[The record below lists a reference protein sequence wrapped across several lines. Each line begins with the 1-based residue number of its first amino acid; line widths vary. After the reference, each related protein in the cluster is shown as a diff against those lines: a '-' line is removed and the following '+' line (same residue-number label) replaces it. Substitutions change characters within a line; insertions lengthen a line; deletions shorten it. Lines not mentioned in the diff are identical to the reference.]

1 MKNLLSLS
9 LMVALAI
16 GFASCKKNSTTAD
29 GKNHLGYI
37 STTTTTTPVIIPLPV
52 GDVPATFT
60 KKAVIEEFTGEWCQ
74 YCPDGGLI
82 MDALCAG
89 NNKIY
94 GAAIH
99 DGDFLTIEPFYTQI
113 TGLLPNTYGF
123 PGATVDREPYGGEN
137 IFSRSSWG
145 AAANI
150 CLGKVADCGL
160 AMKNTEKNNTLD
172 ISVYCG
178 YNKKISSDTKVTI
191 YLLED
196 KVDMISQVNAP
207 VGYMHNH
214 VVRKVITATVG
225 DAVSLTDMNKKYAL
239 LEFKGIDLVAAKIG
253 NKANAKVLAFI
264 NVNGADKMSH
274 HILNA
279 QEAGLNETKKWD

>member
-1 MKNLLSLS
+1 MKNLLSIS
-9 LMVALAI
+9 LFAALAL
-16 GFASCKKNSTTAD
+16 GFSACKKANPTTD
-29 GKNHLGYI
+29 GTNHLGYV
-37 STTTTTTPVIIPLPV
+37 STTGTTTPVVIPLPV
-52 GDVPATFT
+52 GDVPASFT
-60 KKAVIEEFTGEWCQ
+60 KKVVLEEFTGEWCQ

-82 MDALCAG
+82 MDGLTSG
-89 NNKIY
+89 NNKIL

-123 PGATVDREPYGGEN
+123 PGGTVDREPYNGEN
-137 IFSRSSWG
+137 IFSRGDWG

-150 CLGKVADCGL
+150 ALAKVPDCGL
-160 AMKNTEKNNTLD
+160 AMVTKEKNNQLD

-178 YNKKISSDTKVTI
+178 YNKKISSDTRVTI

-207 VGYMHNH
+207 AGYLHNH
-214 VVRKVITATVG
+214 VVRQAITASLG
-225 DAVSLTDMNKKYAL
+225 DKVTLTDMNKKYQL
-239 LEFKGIDLVAAKIG
+239 VEFKGIDLTAAKIA

-264 NVNGADKMSH
+264 HVNGADKMSH